1 MSKISDAMYEIVEMD
16 ELAEKKT
23 LIHQLHPLIKLIIS
37 ILYITLVVSYDKYD
51 IIGLLPMLLYPAIV
65 FYLSDLSIKTALK
78 KMKYVLPVICFIGI
92 FNPFFDHRALINI
105 NGIIITGGIVS
116 MITLILKG
124 IYALLAAFLL
134 MATTGIERICYAF
147 RLLHVPSILVTQIL
161 LVYRYIMVLMKEANA
176 IMEAYSMRA
185 PKEKGIRYRVWG
197 SLLGQLLLRSLNR
210 AENLYDSMLL
220 RGFKGE
226 YYYGKEQELDRYDYG
241 YLFLWLLILVGLRF
255 LYIFLY

>member
-23 LIHQLHPLIKLIIS
+23 LIHQLHPLTKLIIT
-37 ILYITLVVSYDKYD
+37 ILYITLVVSFNKYD
-51 IIGLLPMLLYPAIV
+51 MMGLLPMLLYPVIV
-65 FYLSDLSIKTALK
+65 FYLSNLSIKTALK
-78 KMKYVLPVICFIGI
+78 KLRYVLPVICFIGV
-92 FNPFFDHRALINI
+92 FNPFFDHSVMLNI
-105 NGIIITGGIVS
+105 NGLIITGGIIS

-124 IYALLAAFLL
+124 IYTLLAAFLL
-134 MATTGIERICYAF
+134 IATTGIERLCYAL
-147 RLLHVPSILVTQIL
+147 RLLHIPSILVTQIL

-197 SLLGQLLLRSLNR
+197 SLLGQLLLRSLGR

-226 YYYGKEQELDRYDYG
+226 FYYGKEQKFDRYDYG
-241 YLFLWLLILVGLRF
+241 YFLLWLIILVGLRL
-255 LYIFLY
+255 LYVFY